1 MELKNYQRQVL
12 GDLKD
17 YLDCVAANDD
27 LKISWR
33 NYWNAKSLEVGFGG
47 APIYRNEIP
56 GVPHVCMKVPTGG
69 GKTFL
74 ACTALKPIYEKLLRD
89 NPKVVIWLVPSDAI
103 LTQTIAT
110 LSNSAHPYREQIDKD
125 FGGKVEIYTKE
136 MLLQAQNFSV
146 NSLQENLSICVMSYA
161 SIRIDST
168 KKDVRKVYN
177 ENGAL
182 DTFAD
187 YFDSAD
193 NSLINILREISPL
206 VVVDESHNAK
216 SDLSVEMLKNLN
228 PSFILELTAT
238 PKTTS
243 NIISYV
249 NARDLKSENMVKL
262 PVVVYKKDTRQKV
275 ITDAIAMR
283 NKLELQAEENFQNGG
298 KYIRPIVLFQAQP
311 KGKDDNATFDEV
323 KKILVK
329 MGIPQNQ
336 IAIKT
341 SEIKE
346 LDNVNL
352 LSQSCPV
359 RYIITVNALKEG
371 WDCPFAYIL
380 ASLANKNSQ
389 TDVEQI
395 VGRILRQPY
404 AEQQSKQLLNIAYV
418 FSCYKNF
425 NDTIDKIVEG
435 MKFAG
440 FTKNECRKA
449 PVKAAETAGVV
460 ETPELKL
467 ENEVAEEKFA
477 DINIETAKKEIVAD
491 ISDDLQAATT
501 QATEYE
507 NLFAPKSSGEVIRAE
522 NQFKIC
528 EEYRASVADLKIP
541 QFFKEVTAN
550 LFEHKYVLL
559 EKEHLTEKF
568 SLDTQDANIS
578 FALSPDDLY
587 EIDIKDNGDAL
598 PQYKK
603 ISGREREQFINYLE
617 SLPSKSKIRQCTDAI
632 SKIISD
638 NTGLAFPNVKE
649 YVKKI
654 VAGMDEGEISV
665 ISRQYPFYASRI
677 QQKIIL
683 LASAYRKK
691 IFSRWLD
698 TGEII
703 CQDSYTLP
711 NFITAQRHIDSI
723 PKSLYAA
730 EFSDMNKLERKMI
743 DELVNFENVQW
754 WHRNI
759 PKKEFKVNGFVNHYP
774 DFLVMLKNGKV
785 LMIETKGDDRDNSDS
800 REKLE
805 LGRKWQARA
814 GSNYKY
820 FMVFDNKK
828 IDADGAYNFNEFLEV
843 VSEL

>member
-1 MELKNYQRQVL
+1 MELKKYQRAVL

-17 YLDCVAANDD
+17 YLACVAATDD
-27 LKISWR
+27 LNLSWQEYWQEKI
-33 NYWNAKSLEVGFGG
+33 LEVGGKFSD
-47 APIYRNEIP
+47 YQNEIA
-56 GVPHVCMKVPTGG
+56 GVPHVCIKVPTGG
-69 GKTFL
+69 GKTFM
-74 ACTALKPIYEKLLRD
+74 ACAALRAIYEKLLRD
-89 NPKVVIWLVPSDAI
+89 NPKMVIWLVPSEAI
-103 LTQTIAT
+103 LTQTLNA
-110 LSNSAHPYREQIDKD
+110 LRNSEHPYRAKLDED
-125 FGGKVEIYTKE
+125 FGGKVEVYSKE
-136 MLLQAQNFSV
+136 MLLQAENFSV
-146 NSLQENLSICVMSYA
+146 PGLLGNLSICVMSYA
-161 SIRIDST
+161 SIRIDS
-168 KKDVRKVYN
+168 KKQDVRKVYN

-182 DTFAD
+182 ESFAN
-187 YFDSAD
+187 YFESAD

-249 NARDLKSENMVKL
+249 NARDLKAESMVKL
-262 PVVVYKKDTRQKV
+262 PVIVYKKDTRQKV
-275 ITDAIAMR
+275 ITDAIALR
-283 NKLELQAEENFQNGG
+283 NKLEMQAEENLRNGG

-311 KGKDDNATFDEV
+311 KGKADSATFAEV
-323 KKILVK
+323 KKILVR
-329 MGIPQNQ
+329 MGIAEKE

-341 SEIKE
+341 AE
-346 LDNVNL
+346 LDELKGVNL
-352 LSQSCPV
+352 LSPKCAV

-389 TDVEQI
+389 VDVEQI

-404 AEQQSKQLLNIAYV
+404 AEQQGARLLNIGYV

-425 NDTIDKIVEG
+425 SETIDRIVAA

-440 FTKNECRKA
+440 FTKNECRQA
-449 PVKAAETAGVV
+449 PIPAAVEEVETAALDLTAEVAAENFSDINV
-460 ETPELKL
+460 
-467 ENEVAEEKFA
+467 EVAQ
-477 DINIETAKKEIVAD
+477 KEIASGAVAD
-491 ISDDLQAATT
+491 IEVATVQAE
-501 QATEYE
+501 EYE
-507 NLFAPKSSGEVIRAE
+507 NLFSTAARGEVVRGE
-522 NQFKIC
+522 NQFEIC
-528 EEYRASVADLKIP
+528 ADYRESVAGLKIP

-550 LFEHKYVLL
+550 LFEHQYVLL
-559 EKEHLTEKF
+559 EREHLTEKF
-568 SLDTQDANIS
+568 SLETQDANIS

-587 EIDIKDNGDAL
+587 EIDIRDRGEAT

-603 ISGREREQFINYLE
+603 ISGREREHFINYLE
-617 SLPSKSKIRQCTDAI
+617 SLPSQSKIRQCTDAI

-638 NTGLAFPNVKE
+638 NTGLSFGDVKR

-654 VAGMDEGEISV
+654 IAAMDEGEISA

-677 QQKIIL
+677 QQKIIML
-683 LASAYRKK
+683 ENLYRKK
-691 IFSRWLD
+691 IFSRWLE

-703 CQDSYTLP
+703 CQDSYALP
-711 NFITAQRHIDSI
+711 ETIFAPRHIDSI

-730 EFSDMNKLERKMI
+730 EFSDMNRLERRMI
-743 DELVNFENVQW
+743 EELVTFEGVKW

-774 DFLVMLKNGKV
+774 DFVVMLESGKV

-814 GSNYKY
+814 GLNYRY
-820 FMVFDNKK
+820 FMVFDNNK
-828 IDADGAYNFNEFLEV
+828 IDADGAYNFNEFLSV
-843 VSEL
+843 VRDL